1 MAFNAKTDWKYNEVV
16 MERDLNRIEKGIED
30 AHDAVAS
37 IDGKIGNLDGLNTTA
52 KSNVVVA
59 VNELFTNVSNGKNKI
74 ATALTDKGV
83 PATGSE
89 TFDQLAAKISKAG
102 IGDIDKK
109 ALIDIANRATDNDS
123 TVRKAI
129 ITKLKAV
136 STENPLGLTDQ
147 STWADISAAIPQ
159 IQSGKKAASGKIY
172 SDSNGVVHV
181 VGLTFKPNHIV
192 FKWKLGSSN
201 YRKLYHPPT
210 SGNFKV
216 IGGNIW
222 PIDIAYETWDDPNSG
237 TANAAMNWLE
247 EEEAKVTTTS
257 NSFKTKI
264 GVKNIAVDWYAYE

>member
-1 MAFNAKTDWKYNEVV
+1 MAFNAKTDWKYDEIVTEKD
-16 MERDLNRIEKGIED
+16 MNRVEKGIKD

-37 IDGKIGNLDGLNTTA
+37 TDGKIGNLDGLNTTA

-102 IGDIDKK
+102 IGDTDKK

-136 STENPLGLTDQ
+136 STENPLDLTDQ
-147 STWADISAAIPQ
+147 STWADISAVIPN
-159 IQSGKKAASGKIY
+159 IKAGKRFASGTATATA
-172 SDSNGVVHV
+172 DSQELYITVS
-181 VGLTFKPNHIV
+181 GLTFKPSVILCSHIH
-192 FKWKLGSSN
+192 GSSYLPDIIFSGYFKGVWFFPEKDVYSYFIYN
-201 YRKLYHPPT
+201 RVEEPSRHCSISNDGFSQLVLARST
-210 SGNFKV
+210 SVTIPSYK
-216 IGGNIW
+216 
-222 PIDIAYETWDDPNSG
+222 IDWIAYE
-237 TANAAMNWLE
+237 
-247 EEEAKVTTTS
+247 
-257 NSFKTKI
+257 
-264 GVKNIAVDWYAYE
+264 

>member
-1 MAFNAKTDWKYNEVV
+1 MAFNAKTDWKYDEIVTEKD
-16 MERDLNRIEKGIED
+16 MNRVEKGIKE

-37 IDGKIGNLDGLNTTA
+37 TDGKIGNLDGLNTTA

-102 IGDIDKK
+102 IGDTDKK

-136 STENPLGLTDQ
+136 STEKPLGLTDQ
-147 STWADISAAIPQ
+147 STWADISAVIPN
-159 IQSGKKAASGKIY
+159 IKTGKGWASGTTTSASTSTSVPSGQAYLIKVTGI
-172 SDSNGVVHV
+172 N
-181 VGLTFKPNHIV
+181 FKPNLVVVDFDAGETRYGIMRKV
-192 FKWKLGSSN
+192 YRSSPDIDGF
-201 YRKLYHPPT
+201 LYANDY
-210 SGNFKV
+210 SFNM
-216 IGGNIW
+216 GGWTITENGFSTGIT
-222 PIDIAYETWDDPNSG
+222 EKNMT
-237 TANAAMNWLE
+237 
-247 EEEAKVTTTS
+247 
-257 NSFKTKI
+257 
-264 GVKNIAVDWYAYE
+264 VKWYAYE